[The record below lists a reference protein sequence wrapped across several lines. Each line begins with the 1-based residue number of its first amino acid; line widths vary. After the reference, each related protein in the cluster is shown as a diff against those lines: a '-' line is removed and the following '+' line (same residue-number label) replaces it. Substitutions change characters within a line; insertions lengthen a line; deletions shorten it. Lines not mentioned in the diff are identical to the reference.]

1 MNYNSVIKP
10 DAMISQCNE
19 MLLMF
24 EQDNDSIQT
33 VWNAFSQFIGDSEI
47 ESEAFHAL
55 KQRVSD
61 YLTVL
66 QSMKIANEMDIGGLQ
81 ELFKADG
88 SHRRKYHRK

>member
-33 VWNAFSQFIGDSEI
+33 VWNAFHQFIEDSEI
-47 ESEAFHAL
+47 ESEAYRQTI
-55 KQRVSD
+55 KM
-61 YLTVL
+61 VL
-66 QSMKIANEMDIGGLQ
+66 RMSEEIL
-81 ELFKADG
+81 
-88 SHRRKYHRK
+88 